1 MAFLTGSFGA
11 TRHYPRLLR
20 AIGAVLPLK
29 YLLDLIKGIYL
40 HGQQIWDK
48 PVAVAVLAAG
58 GSSEWLLQCALSAG
72 SRERVS
78 SRARAVIRLV
88 MQVENVIAFATEQE
102 PAGLEIRVN
111 FGVFAGRDATS
122 AELEEL
128 GKLLVPEAGEVSI
141 VGEQRHEISED
152 AEIVLHQVRVSVSPE
167 NVPDDPGE
175 RKEFCERLV
184 TLAEIWARQCINER
198 SSEITDL

>member
-1 MAFLTGSFGA
+1 
-11 TRHYPRLLR
+11 
-20 AIGAVLPLK
+20 
-29 YLLDLIKGIYL
+29 
-40 HGQQIWDK
+40 
-48 PVAVAVLAAG
+48 
-58 GSSEWLLQCALSAG
+58 
-72 SRERVS
+72 
-78 SRARAVIRLV
+78 

-111 FGVFAGRDATS
+111 FGVFAGRDATA

-167 NVPDDPGE
+167 ILPDDADQ
-175 RKEFCERLV
+175 RREFCERLV

-198 SSEITDL
+198 RAEITDL